1 MPQPP
6 DVLEN
11 INVLIGRNLRK
22 LRTRYG
28 MSQEQLSVILGVTHQ
43 QVQKYESGKNRLPL
57 EKLLL
62 IKEYFGVSYD
72 LLFEKSPTS
81 QSADDCQTVMH
92 QLERMKDPKLR
103 RKIIN
108 AVHILCT

>member
-1 MPQPP
+1 MSQPP
-6 DVLEN
+6 DALEN

-22 LRTRYG
+22 LRTQRG
-28 MSQEQLSVILGVTHQ
+28 MSQDQLSTILGVTHQ

-62 IKEYFGVSYD
+62 IKEYFGISYD
-72 LLFEKSPTS
+72 LLFEKSSTS
-81 QSADDCQTVMH
+81 QPAYDCQTAMH

-103 RKIIN
+103 RKIIT